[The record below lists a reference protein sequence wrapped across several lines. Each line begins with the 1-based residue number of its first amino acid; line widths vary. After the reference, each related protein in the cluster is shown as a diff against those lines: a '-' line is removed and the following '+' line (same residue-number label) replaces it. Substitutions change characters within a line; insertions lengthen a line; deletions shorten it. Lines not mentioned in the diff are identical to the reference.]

1 MKPKLAI
8 YGDSYAREASWPS
21 ERPFDDKLAEVWVHD
36 ESLRELYDVENHA
49 VQGSDFVYSYK
60 KFQDSHKRY
69 DKVIFVATSPYRHHF
84 YIEDTPYF
92 ISGPK
97 MSDTQVEWMFTD
109 LDETVRRHAP
119 QYKKIVTSLNSH
131 YLYTLQDCI
140 YEAGQ
145 AKLIEE
151 MQKIRPDM
159 IVIFAFYN
167 RYFKE
172 SDFHLSLVSDMENR
186 SLSIDIMKYKDCRP
200 AHMTIEN
207 NLVLLEYVKK
217 RLAGHNTELSLDD
230 FIKPRLIDRSK
241 YYKKDT

>member
-1 MKPKLAI
+1 MRPKLGI

-21 ERPFDDKLAEVWVHD
+21 ERPFDDRLAEVWVHD
-36 ESLRELYDVENHA
+36 ESLRELYTVENHA
-49 VQGSDFVYSYK
+49 EQGSDFVYSYK

-69 DKVIFVATSPYRHHF
+69 DKVIFVVTSPYRHHF
-84 YIEDTPYF
+84 YIEKTPYF
-92 ISGPK
+92 ISSPK
-97 MSDTQVEWMFTD
+97 MLDSEIKWRFTD
-109 LDETVRRHAP
+109 ENETVRRHAP
-119 QYKKIVTSLNSH
+119 QYKKIVTSLSDH

-145 AKLIEE
+145 ARLIEE

-167 RYFKE
+167 QYLKE
-172 SDFHLSLVSDMENR
+172 SDFHLSLVSDMENQTFG
-186 SLSIDIMKYKDCRP
+186 LDIMDYKDCRP

-217 RLAGHNTELSLDD
+217 RLAGKNVELSLND
-230 FIKPRLIDRSK
+230 FIKPQLIDLSK
-241 YYKKDT
+241 YYKENT